1 MWRIST
7 EDCEAPTPVWWGLV
21 VAAAVLGFAIP
32 SLVGLDVVMS
42 TSIIFVYAILTLSM
56 SYLWGYCGMLSFGQ
70 TAMYGVGGYAYAVIA
85 LNSGNTTL
93 AFLAAILL
101 GSLFALV
108 IGYFMI
114 YGRISKIYFTVIT
127 LVITVVLEK
136 AVRATSDERF
146 TIGAVPLRGQNG
158 ISNVPDL
165 QLPWNPS
172 QTLFLDGVYYVALAA
187 LLAVFIGLRLLL
199 TTHFGRVLMGI
210 RDNERRS
217 ELLGY
222 DTRKYQLGAF
232 VLCGGIAALAGVL
245 YGVWGNF
252 VAPEM
257 MNLNSAANIVIYA
270 IVGGRSTLVGPIA
283 GTAIIQYLTSWLG
296 TAGVGQVT
304 VVLGSILI
312 VFVMLFPRGILPTL
326 GDLAARLLRRLSVR
340 TVAAKLPDGA
350 KTPDRW
356 RNA

>member
-1 MWRIST
+1 MRLSSA
-7 EDCEAPTPVWWGLV
+7 EDCAAPVPLWWGLV
-21 VAAAVLGFAIP
+21 AAAAVAGFAVP
-32 SLVGLDVVMS
+32 SLAELDVVMS
-42 TSIIFVYAILTLSM
+42 TSIIFIYAILTLSM

-85 LNSGNTTL
+85 LNSGNTTI
-93 AFLAAILL
+93 AVLAAIPL
-101 GSLFALV
+101 GCLFALI

-136 AVRATSDERF
+136 AIRATSDERF

-165 QLPWNPS
+165 QVPWDPS
-172 QTLFLDGVYYVALAA
+172 HTLFLDGVYYVALAA

-304 VVLGSILI
+304 VILGAVLI

-326 GDLAARLLRRLSVR
+326 GDFAAQFLRFASTGRDR
-340 TVAAKLPDGA
+340 AKHPARGEVS
-350 KTPDRW
+350 DRW

>member
-1 MWRIST
+1 MRLSSA
-7 EDCEAPTPVWWGLV
+7 EDCMAPTPLWWALV
-21 VAAAVLGFAIP
+21 AMAAMIGFGIP

-42 TSIIFVYAILTLSM
+42 TSIIFIYAILTLSM

-85 LNSGNTTL
+85 LNSGNTTIA
-93 AFLAAILL
+93 AFAAVIL
-101 GSLFALV
+101 GCLFALI

-127 LVITVVLEK
+127 LVITVGLEK
-136 AVRATSDERF
+136 AIRATSDERF
-146 TIGAVPLRGQNG
+146 TIGSVPLRGQNG

-165 QLPWNPS
+165 QFPWDSS
-172 QTLFLDGVYYVALAA
+172 QTLFLDGVYYVALAV
-187 LLAVFIGLRLLL
+187 LLAVFVGLRLML

-304 VVLGSILI
+304 VILGVVLI

-326 GDLAARLLRRLSVR
+326 GDFIAQLRRFVSADRDRPGLS
-340 TVAAKLPDGA
+340 GA
-350 KTPDRW
+350 RKISDRW